1 MKLTTIKA
9 AGIIFLLLIFLINPA
24 FARAEKLKEPNS
36 RLQYINLDWWAGFN
50 DELLIKYIACALNN
64 NYDLKSARL
73 DIQGLREAKN
83 IEISRL
89 FPSVSVGANYLG
101 LKIPKVAFPFQGF
114 RDNAFALP
122 FIVNWEIDLFGKR
135 KNKIDMAKEDINFAI
150 YGEKWGSIS
159 LASEVA
165 GVYFNIANLNEQI
178 KIQQEIINN
187 KKEKLRR
194 AQNAYKAG
202 VLGAERLNNAAKDV
216 EYEMVILNGYKKQ
229 REEFLNNLAFLIGE
243 SPDMAQEYA
252 FEDIKKIEFT
262 GVVPDCV
269 SSDITLYRPDV
280 LQKEAALK
288 KAKIDVTLAR
298 KEFLP
303 NVNVFGVLMFS
314 TLTPN
319 FGWKGASAN
328 MLAGATENLFSGGKR
343 IFNLKYKKIA
353 YEKMLNDY
361 LQADLTALKEI
372 NDALY
377 FLKTDILSYNSN
389 LKSLEYEEDN
399 FIRVSNS
406 FNSGVSNVPD
416 VLDGRNN
423 FLYEKSKVLNSKV
436 QKFADLI
443 SLYKAAG
450 GRI

>member
-1 MKLTTIKA
+1 M
-9 AGIIFLLLIFLINPA
+9 
-24 FARAEKLKEPNS
+24 
-36 RLQYINLDWWAGFN
+36 
-50 DELLIKYIACALNN
+50 
-64 NYDLKSARL
+64 
-73 DIQGLREAKN
+73 
-83 IEISRL
+83 
-89 FPSVSVGANYLG
+89 
-101 LKIPKVAFPFQGF
+101 
-114 RDNAFALP
+114 
-122 FIVNWEIDLFGKR
+122 
-135 KNKIDMAKEDINFAI
+135 
-150 YGEKWGSIS
+150 
-159 LASEVA
+159 
-165 GVYFNIANLNEQI
+165 
-178 KIQQEIINN
+178 
-187 KKEKLRR
+187 
-194 AQNAYKAG
+194 
-202 VLGAERLNNAAKDV
+202 
-216 EYEMVILNGYKKQ
+216 
-229 REEFLNNLAFLIGE
+229 
-243 SPDMAQEYA
+243 
-252 FEDIKKIEFT
+252 
-262 GVVPDCV
+262 
-269 SSDITLYRPDV
+269 
-280 LQKEAALK
+280 
-288 KAKIDVTLAR
+288 
-298 KEFLP
+298 P